1 MSQHSDIARSAIMS
15 CASPFEPPREHHLAP
30 PNGIPNGGKDANLM
44 PPKTVV
50 GRALGNELHPD
61 AHKPLSAQP
70 SRDGVGFAL
79 TDTPISTA
87 PSSPQ
92 MYVAPPLPRSCFS
105 RWPWSTAPLPPLVRG
120 WRLPACRDRWPAC
133 RARLCA
139 YNSLL
144 LTCFAQICSR
154 AHLRLCHPQQGPSD
168 HPRHPW
174 PHQVQ
179 GFTRRSDRA
188 ARCWVQARH
197 HHGRPPRTGQELH
210 HQEDGPLPELAA
222 ARHQDLQRR

>member
-15 CASPFEPPREHHLAP
+15 CASPPEPPREHHLAP

-92 MYVAPPLPRSCFS
+92 MYVAPPFPVPVS
-105 RWPWSTAPLPPLVRG
+105 P
-120 WRLPACRDRWPAC
+120 D
-133 RARLCA
+133 
-139 YNSLL
+139 
-144 LTCFAQICSR
+144 
-154 AHLRLCHPQQGPSD
+154 GP
-168 HPRHPW
+168 
-174 PHQVQ
+174 
-179 GFTRRSDRA
+179 
-188 ARCWVQARH
+188 
-197 HHGRPPRTGQELH
+197 GRPPRFLLSCGDGVSRPVGTVGQ
-210 HQEDGPLPELAA
+210 PV
-222 ARHQDLQRR
+222 ARGCVHIIHCC